1 MVCYLTVPQTENFRL
16 GSIIAT
22 SFSISASLWLS
33 ELGIAIFVVVVVVF
47 GHFMSPTDKNTLIS
61 CFAVCA
67 SQNNVFLLEMHY
79 NVCLG
84 IMAAVSP
91 VSVPG
96 GMLLACANNDFA

>member
-1 MVCYLTVPQTENFRL
+1 M
-16 GSIIAT
+16 
-22 SFSISASLWLS
+22 SA
-33 ELGIAIFVVVVVVF
+33 
-47 GHFMSPTDKNTLIS
+47 TDKNTLIS

-67 SQNNVFLLEMHY
+67 SWNNVFLLEMCY

-96 GMLLACANNDFA
+96 IVLLACANNVFA